1 MAKIPLSAKA
11 LAGLTCPA
19 GKRKVLFR
27 DQACKGLALEVRSTG
42 GRTWY
47 LVYTNH
53 RGVQRQH
60 RLGDCRDLS
69 LGQARALADRCR
81 TQMAMGDDPA
91 DQARLLRST
100 PTFSAF
106 CRDQLLPHLKLT
118 KRSWACDDS
127 ILRCHLLPAFGC
139 KTLDLITRSDVMRFQ
154 VEKLEAGLC
163 AGTVYRIM
171 VLLRYAFRLAVD
183 WGTPGV
189 TCNPC
194 LKVPLPKVS
203 NARQTFLSSSQAQD
217 LLMAVQASSNPHLAA
232 IVRFL
237 LLTGARKREAL
248 DSRWSDIDWQQRR
261 WTIPTTKAGHPRHIP
276 LSDGALVLLRHQ
288 QMKTGDQEWIFP
300 NPATGLPYR
309 NIFESWDTARRQAGL
324 DRLRIHDLRH
334 SFASFL
340 INGGRSLYEVQL
352 LLGHSNSSMTQRYA
366 HLAHETLL
374 DASDVAGGLISRLTQ
389 EQQL

>member
-1 MAKIPLSAKA
+1 MAKIPLTAKA
-11 LAGLTCPA
+11 LAALTCPP

-27 DQACKGLALEVRSTG
+27 DQLCKGLALEVRSTG

-47 LVYTNH
+47 LVYTNF

-69 LGQARALADRCR
+69 LQQARTLAGRCR
-81 TQMAMGDDPA
+81 TQMAMGNDPA

-100 PTFSAF
+100 PTFYTF
-106 CRDQLLPHLKLT
+106 CQDQLLPHLKLT
-118 KRSWACDDS
+118 KKSWACDDS
-127 ILRCHLLPAFGC
+127 ILRCHLLPAFGD
-139 KTLDLITRSDVMRFQ
+139 KTLDLITRADVLRFQ
-154 VEKLEAGLC
+154 VEKLETGLC
-163 AGTVYRIM
+163 PGTVYRMM
-171 VLLRYAFRLAVD
+171 VLLRYAFRLAID
-183 WGTPGV
+183 WETPGV
-189 TCNPC
+189 SSNPC

-217 LLMAVQASSNPHLAA
+217 LLKAVQGSSNPHLAA

-248 DSRWSDIDWQQRR
+248 DARWQDIQWQQRR
-261 WTIPTTKAGHPRHIP
+261 WTIPTTKAGRPRHVP
-276 LSDGALVLLRHQ
+276 LSDGALLLLRSQ
-288 QMKTGDQEWIFP
+288 QMETGEQEWIFP

-309 NIFESWDTARRQAGL
+309 NIFESWDAARKQAGL
-324 DRLRIHDLRH
+324 DHLRIHDLRH

-352 LLGHSNSSMTQRYA
+352 LLGHSNSAMTQRYA

-374 DASDVAGGLISRLTQ
+374 DASDVASGLISRLMQ
-389 EQQL
+389 QQQL